1 MFRNLSFL
9 GDHFFLSM
17 MTNISRKSTFSRDLV
32 SQEVPFPSKS
42 TISRSEISWEVNFAY
57 EYCILGRHP
66 SPRSASHAPSSD
78 SYHEAV
84 LADEGVKVASQQK
97 SDIRLNNPPASNADR
112 DNQIT

>member
-1 MFRNLSFL
+1 MTMYTHSVAPYNL
-9 GDHFFLSM
+9 
-17 MTNISRKSTFSRDLV
+17 
-32 SQEVPFPSKS
+32 
-42 TISRSEISWEVNFAY
+42 Y

-84 LADEGVKVASQQK
+84 LTDEGVKVASQQK
-97 SDIRLNNPPASNADR
+97 SDIQVNNPPASNADR